1 MTTLK
6 LDTLSE
12 RIKAHKDALVHI
24 VKPPVC
30 TERAAHYTKI
40 YQENMDKPV
49 PVRRALALAYHLANR
64 TIWIKH
70 DELIVGNQASE
81 VRAAPIF
88 PEYTVSW
95 IEKEIDD
102 LADRPGA
109 GFAVSEENKRVLH
122 EVCPWWRGQT
132 VQDRC
137 YGMFTDEQQA
147 LLATGI
153 IKAEGNMTSGDA
165 HLAVNYPLLLEKGLD
180 GLREKVAERRSRINL
195 TVLEDLHGEQ
205 FLKAIAIVLEAVSDH
220 IIRYADLARRMATQ
234 EARPARRE
242 ELLRIA
248 ENCEVIAHQP
258 PKNFWQALQLCYFI
272 QLILQIESN
281 GHSVS
286 FGRMDQYLYPFY
298 RRDVEL
304 EQTLTREQA
313 IELLHGCWLKLLE
326 VNKIRSGSHSKA
338 SAGSPLYQNVTIGG
352 QNLRDGKGVDAVNPL
367 SYAILESCGRLR
379 STQPNLSVRYHAGMS
394 DDFLDACVQVIR
406 CGFGMPAFNNDEIV
420 IPEFIK
426 LGVAPEDAWDYAAIG
441 CIETAVGGKWGYR
454 CTGMSFINFA
464 RVRLAALEGGRDATS
479 GKVFLP
485 QEQALSKG
493 NFTHFDEVLACWDKQ
508 IRYYTR
514 KSIEIEYVV
523 DTVLEENAHDILCSA
538 LVDDCIERA
547 KSIKQGGAKYDWVS
561 GLQVGI
567 ANLGNSLAAVKK
579 LVFEQG
585 AVAQRQ
591 LAEALASDYD
601 GLTHEQLRQRLINGA
616 PKYGNDDDNV
626 DALLVRAYQTYIDE
640 IKNYHNPRYGRGP
653 IGGDY
658 YAGTSSISANVPFG
672 AQTMATPDGRKAR
685 TPLAEGAS
693 PASGTDH
700 LGPTAVIGSV
710 GKLPTGAILGG
721 VLLNQKLNPATLD
734 NESDRQKLMA
744 LLRTFF
750 EDHQGWHIQYNIVSR
765 ETLIEAKKH
774 PDRYRD
780 LVVRVAG
787 YSAFFTALS
796 PDAQDDIIART
807 EHTLA

>member
-1 MTTLK
+1 
-6 LDTLSE
+6 
-12 RIKAHKDALVHI
+12 
-24 VKPPVC
+24 
-30 TERAAHYTKI
+30 
-40 YQENMDKPV
+40 
-49 PVRRALALAYHLANR
+49 
-64 TIWIKH
+64 
-70 DELIVGNQASE
+70 
-81 VRAAPIF
+81 
-88 PEYTVSW
+88 
-95 IEKEIDD
+95 
-102 LADRPGA
+102 
-109 GFAVSEENKRVLH
+109 
-122 EVCPWWRGQT
+122 T

-272 QLILQIESN
+272 QLMLQIESN

-304 EQTLTREQA
+304 EQRLTREQA

-464 RVRLAALEGGRDATS
+464 RVMLAALEGGRDATS

-672 AQTMATPDGRKAR
+672 AQTMA
-685 TPLAEGAS
+685 
-693 PASGTDH
+693 
-700 LGPTAVIGSV
+700 
-710 GKLPTGAILGG
+710 
-721 VLLNQKLNPATLD
+721 
-734 NESDRQKLMA
+734 
-744 LLRTFF
+744 
-750 EDHQGWHIQYNIVSR
+750 
-765 ETLIEAKKH
+765 
-774 PDRYRD
+774 
-780 LVVRVAG
+780 
-787 YSAFFTALS
+787 
-796 PDAQDDIIART
+796 
-807 EHTLA
+807 

>member
-1 MTTLK
+1 MTELR
-6 LDTLSE
+6 LDTLTR
-12 RIKAHKDALVHI
+12 RIQAHKDALVHI

-30 TERAAHYTKI
+30 TERARHYTDS
-40 YQENMDKPV
+40 YRQHLDKPI
-49 PVRRALALAYHLANR
+49 PVRRALALAHHLAER

-70 DELIVGNQASE
+70 DELIIGNQASE
-81 VRAAPIF
+81 LRAAPIF

-122 EVCPWWRGQT
+122 EICPWWRGQT

-137 YGMFTDEQQA
+137 YGMFTDDQKA

-165 HLAVNYPLLLEKGLD
+165 HLAVNYPLLLEQGLD
-180 GLREKVAERRSRINL
+180 GLRAKVAERRSRINL

-205 FLKAIAIVLEAVSDH
+205 FLKAIDIVLHAVSDH
-220 IIRYADLARRMATQ
+220 IKRFAALAREMAQ
-234 EARPARRE
+234 DEQRVSRRY
-242 ELLRIA
+242 ELLQIA
-248 ENCEVIAHQP
+248 ENCDIIAHRP
-258 PKNFWQALQLCYFI
+258 PETYWQALQLCYFI

-286 FGRMDQYLYPFY
+286 FGRMDQYLYPYY

-304 EQTLTREQA
+304 NQTLTREQA

-352 QNLRDGKGVDAVNPL
+352 QKRVNGKAQDAVNPL

-394 DDFLDACVQVIR
+394 NDFLDACVQVIR

-426 LGVAPEDAWDYAAIG
+426 LGVEPDDAYDYAAIG

-464 RVRLAALEGGRDATS
+464 RVMLAALEAGRDATS

-485 QEQALSKG
+485 QDQALSKG
-493 NFTHFDEVLACWDKQ
+493 NFADFNEVMAAWDRQ

-523 DTVLEENAHDILCSA
+523 DTMLEENVHDILCSA

-579 LVFEQG
+579 LVFDQG
-585 AVAQRQ
+585 IIGQQQ
-591 LAEALASDYD
+591 LAEALAADFA
-601 GLTHEQLRQRLINGA
+601 GLTQEQLRQRLINGA
-616 PKYGNDDDNV
+616 PKYGNDDDSV
-626 DALLVRAYQTYIDE
+626 DLLLNRAYQTYIDE
-640 IKNYHNPRYGRGP
+640 LKQYHNPRYGRGP
-653 IGGDY
+653 IGGNY

-672 AQTMATPDGRKAR
+672 AATMATPDGRKAM

-693 PASGTDH
+693 PASGTDRF
-700 LGPTAVIGSV
+700 GPTAVINSV
-710 GKLPTGAILGG
+710 GKLPVGSILGG
-721 VLLNQKLNPATLD
+721 VLLNQKLNPATLEND
-734 NESDRQKLMA
+734 GDRHKLML

-750 EDHQGWHIQYNIVSR
+750 EVRKGWHIQYNIVSR
-765 ETLIEAKKH
+765 ETLLAAKEN
-774 PDRYRD
+774 PDQYRD

-807 EHTLA
+807 EHTL

>member
-1 MTTLK
+1 M
-6 LDTLSE
+6 
-12 RIKAHKDALVHI
+12 
-24 VKPPVC
+24 C

-272 QLILQIESN
+272 QLMLQIESN

-304 EQTLTREQA
+304 EQRLTREQA

-464 RVRLAALEGGRDATS
+464 RVMLAALEGGRDATS

>member
-1 MTTLK
+1 MMTTLK
-6 LDTLSE
+6 LDTLSA
-12 RIKAHKDALVHI
+12 RINAHKNILIHI

-30 TERAAHYTKI
+30 TERAQHYTQI
-40 YQENMDKPV
+40 YQENMDKPM

-70 DELIVGNQASE
+70 DELLVGNQASE

-88 PEYTVSW
+88 PEYSVSW

-109 GFAVSEENKRVLH
+109 GFSVSEENKRVLH

-137 YGMFTDEQQA
+137 YGMFTNEQKE

-165 HLAVNYPLLLEKGLD
+165 HLAVNFPLVLEKGID

-195 TVLEDLHGEQ
+195 TVLNDLHGEQ
-205 FLKAIAIVLEAVSDH
+205 FLKAIDITLEAVSNH
-220 IIRYADLARRMATQ
+220 IKRFADLARKMAKEGTRT
-234 EARPARRE
+234 ERCA
-242 ELLRIA
+242 ELLAIA
-248 ENCEVIAHQP
+248 ENCDIIAHEP
-258 PKNFWQALQLCYFI
+258 PKTFWQALQLCYFI

-286 FGRMDQYLYPFY
+286 FGRMDQYLYPLY

-304 EQTLTREQA
+304 EQNISREQA
-313 IELLHGCWLKLLE
+313 IEMLHCCWLKLLE

-352 QNLRDGKGVDAVNPL
+352 QNLVNGEAVDAVNPL
-367 SYAILESCGRLR
+367 SYVILESCGRLR
-379 STQPNLSVRYHAGMS
+379 STQPNLSVRYHAGIS

-426 LGVAPEDAWDYAAIG
+426 LGIEPEDAYQYAAIG

-464 RVRLAALEGGRDATS
+464 RVMLAAMEGGRDATS

-485 QEQALSKG
+485 QEKALSQG
-493 NFTHFDEVLACWDKQ
+493 NFNHFDEVMKAWDTQ

-567 ANLGNSLAAVKK
+567 ANLGNSLASVKK

-585 AVAQRQ
+585 TIGQQ
-591 LAEALASDYD
+591 ELAKALSDD
-601 GLTHEQLRQRLINGA
+601 FEGLTNEQLRQRLVNGA
-616 PKYGNDDDNV
+616 PKYGNDDDTV
-626 DALLVRAYQTYIDE
+626 DNLLVRAYQTYIDE
-640 IKNYHNPRYGRGP
+640 IKKYHNPRYGRGP
-653 IGGDY
+653 IGGNY

-672 AQTMATPDGRKAR
+672 AQTMATPDGRKAK

-700 LGPTAVIGSV
+700 LGPTAVISSV
-710 GKLPTGAILGG
+710 SKLPAGSILGG
-721 VLLNQKLNPATLD
+721 VLLNQKLNPSTLE
-734 NESDRQKLMA
+734 NASDRQKLMI

-750 EDHQGWHIQYNIVSR
+750 EVHKGWHIQYNIVSR

-774 PDRYRD
+774 PDQYRD

-796 PDAQDDIIART
+796 PDTQDDIITRT
-807 EHTLA
+807 EHTL